1 MYEPFI
7 RYRAEEKGT
16 IVLTVKRSE
25 LSISESLKRLGIPRR
40 SLYKGMNNIPKV
52 VWKLFVT
59 AIDRI
64 TKHGTAYSMLCAK
77 WWWSFLWR
85 IRSLPQGNS
94 PFCFWRRVRS
104 LSQNRVF
111 IVFCV
116 KEDSWRGRNTVL
128 SMPPMSFAI
137 RLGLPMRC
145 GRPTL
150 PTSRSRAGDCYYL
163 STVMDYYSRYIIHWE
178 LCSSMTGEDDSRTID
193 RAIKSAGLTAHNPP
207 KLLSDN

>member
-1 MYEPFI
+1 MEAL
-7 RYRAEEKGT
+7 RYSHRQDHKT
-16 IVLTVKRSE
+16 WNRIPDDVRQMVVE
-25 LSISESLKRLGIPRR
+25 LSLAHPEL
-40 SLYKGMNNIPKV
+40 
-52 VWKLFVT
+52 T
-59 AIDRI
+59 
-64 TKHGTAYSMLCAK
+64 
-77 WWWSFLWR
+77 
-85 IRSLPQGNS
+85 QGNS

-116 KEDSWRGRNTVL
+116 KEDSRRGRNTVL

>member
-1 MYEPFI
+1 M
-7 RYRAEEKGT
+7 
-16 IVLTVKRSE
+16 VVE
-25 LSISESLKRLGIPRR
+25 LSLAHPELTPREFSVLLLAESEIFVSES
-40 SLYKGMNNIPKV
+40 SFY
-52 VWKLFVT
+52 
-59 AIDRI
+59 RI
-64 TKHGTAYSMLCAK
+64 L
-77 WWWSFLWR
+77 R
-85 IRSLPQGNS
+85 Q
-94 PFCFWRRVRS
+94 
-104 LSQNRVF
+104 
-111 IVFCV
+111 
-116 KEDSWRGRNTVL
+116 RGLLERRNTVL

-150 PTSRSRAGDCYYL
+150 STSMSRAGDCYYL